1 MANEIAEVLIPDPM
15 TAVTGITRVSPT
27 AQVEELT
34 LPIVAVMFWARRP
47 GAKPRSAI
55 AKAKKSVLTLKLD
68 VFMVAGRLFC
78 IRCGNILF

>member
-34 LPIVAVMFWARRP
+34 LPIVAVMFCDLRMFVT
-47 GAKPRSAI
+47 
-55 AKAKKSVLTLKLD
+55 KKKTKQKIVNFKF
-68 VFMVAGRLFC
+68 FMDGLWCDSLLYRWKF
-78 IRCGNILF
+78 F